1 MSERTAMRI
10 GLLLGLAAWI
20 VAGLFL
26 WRTSV
31 PPLSLGGLDPHRAF
45 PAGLLARAHRFGTG
59 ERALWLGRTAAVLAT
74 LGLLARRLPPA
85 ARRLGL
91 GRVGSAVV
99 LGMVAVSAVWAVRLP
114 FSVAD
119 LVWRHRYGLGPVDVG
134 SWLAAE
140 WAALSS
146 SAVAALAAIALLVAL
161 AVRFPRGWWIPG
173 GAVAAAPRRRADR
186 GGRARPR
193 AGARAGGV
201 ELDGPAERVHGR
213 VRPLDAR
220 RPVGHAPRRSL
231 RPGRGGRGDRARARP
246 RPERPRARGRRLGC
260 AARVP
265 ARAPRRG
272 GDAAPGRPARAREP
286 PARVPSARGRR
297 ARARA
302 ARERGLAPLRGRGG
316 LARARGDARPGR
328 RRAALPRLRTGRAR
342 GARPAPLGLPLPRE
356 PPDDRPAARAGGGVR
371 PAHPRGPARG
381 AAGYRRSGV
390 SGRSLIP
397 FIVEY
402 FDQESF
408 SASISS
414 FVNCW
419 DMFTRATTTP
429 GISPSS
435 TEWSMRANVTV
446 NS

>member
-1 MSERTAMRI
+1 MRI

-173 GAVAAAPRRRADR
+173 GAVAAALLALLAFLSGWLLALGTRPLPSAALRRDVARIEAAEHVHAPVREQEVSSWTDLPNAFTAGFGPSTHVVLWDTLLDGRFDRAEEDVVIAHELGHVRSGHVLEGVAWGALLAFPLALLVAAATRRRGGLREPANLPRAFLLLAVAGLALAPLENAVSRRYEAEADWRALEATHDPAAAGRLFRAFVPAALEEPDPPLWDYLFLESHPTIAQRLALVEAFARRTRAARR
-186 GGRARPR
+186 GGR
-193 AGARAGGV
+193 
-201 ELDGPAERVHGR
+201 PAT
-213 VRPLDAR
+213 
-220 RPVGHAPRRSL
+220 
-231 RPGRGGRGDRARARP
+231 GGRASP
-246 RPERPRARGRRLGC
+246 
-260 AARVP
+260 
-265 ARAPRRG
+265 G
-272 GDAAPGRPARAREP
+272 GP
-286 PARVPSARGRR
+286 
-297 ARARA
+297 
-302 ARERGLAPLRGRGG
+302 
-316 LARARGDARPGR
+316 
-328 RRAALPRLRTGRAR
+328 
-342 GARPAPLGLPLPRE
+342 
-356 PPDDRPAARAGGGVR
+356 
-371 PAHPRGPARG
+371 
-381 AAGYRRSGV
+381 
-390 SGRSLIP
+390 
-397 FIVEY
+397 
-402 FDQESF
+402 
-408 SASISS
+408 
-414 FVNCW
+414 
-419 DMFTRATTTP
+419 
-429 GISPSS
+429 
-435 TEWSMRANVTV
+435 
-446 NS
+446 